1 MHIFLQL
8 EEIFAIIVLHLL
20 NDRDRIAAS
29 DEYLVHFQF
38 RDVVDFNVVW
48 CASLLKE
55 CELFNQ
61 VPFMIEN
68 EHAWCR
74 SVSAR
79 NDQQLLSD
87 MNFRVNTIE
96 ILVRES
102 CYVVLDREL
111 IVHILLNFVHNLD

>member
-1 MHIFLQL
+1 
-8 EEIFAIIVLHLL
+8 
-20 NDRDRIAAS
+20 
-29 DEYLVHFQF
+29 
-38 RDVVDFNVVW
+38 
-48 CASLLKE
+48 
-55 CELFNQ
+55 
-61 VPFMIEN
+61 MIEN

-74 SVSAR
+74 PISTR

-111 IVHILLNFVHNLD
+111 IVHILLNLVHNLD